1 MAGFDGGSVEA
12 CLRQL
17 GPEIHV
23 LVAGSAEEAL
33 RLLGSQP
40 VAVLAV
46 GAGVAGER
54 ARGLIEDARDTPGA
68 AHRVNL
74 VLAGGPDPSL
84 FQDLIDSDSLFY
96 LSQEPVP
103 PADLIAL
110 LRGAANRWRA
120 TVLQEDEEERRRSSF
135 GQRLLAAAQAI
146 NTQQS
151 PAGATRAA
159 ADAVEDLAS
168 ADRGYCLLFDPS
180 SDTLWEGARPDE
192 EDRRESAAVGL
203 VSFVVRTGI
212 PISLER
218 IAADP
223 RFDRDADDPRAEGEE
238 RFVAAPVTAPDGRVV
253 AVLAA
258 VRGPQERPFDDDDLR
273 GMSQLAEQ
281 AAPTLAR
288 LRPPGKNTEGLPS
301 AMLFR
306 EEAVE
311 YHQVGVRSEGDLLR
325 VDPGWMRWT
334 YRLLLGAVLAGL
346 LFSVLAPIREY
357 ASGPAMVRLG
367 GRSDLTATT
376 DGTVTQVMVAPGERV
391 AAGRLL
397 VRFYGAREAAELRS
411 LDQEFEA
418 QLINRLR
425 NPADRGAE
433 QSLIV
438 LRAQMD
444 LARARLAEREM
455 RAPTAGVVG
464 DIRVRPGQHI
474 TPGQT
479 LLSLSRGEGRPEV
492 TAWLPGEYRPMLKP
506 GMRLRLELRG
516 YRYAYQHLTVNQVDD
531 KVVGPTEAQRSMG
544 QVADAVQLDGPVVRV
559 TARLEGDT
567 FEAEGRTRRYHDG
580 MLGQAEVSVRS
591 EKVLVALIP
600 ALKAV
605 FEREEAGDA

>member
-1 MAGFDGGSVEA
+1 VEA

-17 GPEIHV
+17 GPEVHV

-46 GAGVAGER
+46 GAGIAGER
-54 ARGLIEDARDTPGA
+54 ARALIEDAREAPGA

-120 TVLQEDEEERRRSSF
+120 AALQEDEEERRRSSF
-135 GQRLLAAAQAI
+135 AQRLLTAAQSI
-146 NTQQS
+146 NTQQN

-159 ADAVEDLAS
+159 AEAVEDLAS
-168 ADRGYCLLFDPS
+168 ADRGYCLLYDPN
-180 SDTLWEGARPDE
+180 SDTLWEGAKPDE

-203 VSFVVRTGI
+203 VSFVVRTGL

-223 RFDRDADDPRAEGEE
+223 RFDREADDPRAEGEE
-238 RFVAAPVTAPDGRVV
+238 RFAAVPVTAPDGRVL

-258 VRGPQERPFDDDDLR
+258 VRGAQERPFGEDDLR
-273 GMSQLAEQ
+273 ALAQLAEQ

-288 LRPPGKNTEGLPS
+288 LRPPGKNTEGLPA

-334 YRLLLGAVLAGL
+334 YRLLLGAVAAGL
-346 LFSVLAPIREY
+346 LFSILAPIHEY

-367 GRSDLTATT
+367 GRTDLTAAT
-376 DGTVTQVMVAPGERV
+376 DGTVTQVLVAPSERV

-425 NPADRGAE
+425 NPADPGAE

-438 LRAQMD
+438 LRSQMD
-444 LARARLAEREM
+444 LARARLAERELK
-455 RAPTAGVVG
+455 APAAGVVS

-474 TPGQT
+474 TPGQA

-531 KVVGPTEAQRSMG
+531 KVVGPAEAQRSMG
-544 QVADAVQLDGPVVRV
+544 QVADAVQLGGPVVRV

-567 FEAEGRTRRYHDG
+567 FEADGRIRRFHDG